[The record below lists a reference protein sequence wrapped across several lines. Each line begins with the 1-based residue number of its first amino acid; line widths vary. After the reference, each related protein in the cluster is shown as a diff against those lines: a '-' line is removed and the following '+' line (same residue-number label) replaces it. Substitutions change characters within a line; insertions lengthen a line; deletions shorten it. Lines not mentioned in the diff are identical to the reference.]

1 MKRDCGY
8 VPIFGIGG
16 LKDGTTQCNIVVPP
30 RLRYLPP
37 LDNGILDTEKLEKVQ
52 SKHKLKQLINEA
64 EAENSDSSG
73 KVNSKDENNGE
84 EQTKEDVAS
93 FKYTFEVYESKYG
106 KSRFYNNG
114 ASEEKQ

>member
-1 MKRDCGY
+1 MGLNNVKKVPWITKWNDRDRVGILLDLKNNTLTFYVNDKPVLEPLNVKRDCGY

-52 SKHKLKQLINEA
+52 SKQK
-64 EAENSDSSG
+64 
-73 KVNSKDENNGE
+73 
-84 EQTKEDVAS
+84 
-93 FKYTFEVYESKYG
+93 
-106 KSRFYNNG
+106 
-114 ASEEKQ
+114 